1 MNIQKFNVDTADLN
15 PKKGTEPGKVR
26 PVVVVQT
33 NFLNK
38 IHPSTV
44 VCPITSNVIQNSKL
58 LRVHLKKGEAGL
70 KQNSDILIDQVRAID
85 NRRFIN
91 KLGEIQHNHKL
102 QILSNLTHLIL
113 E

>member
-1 MNIQKFNVDTADLN
+1 MADLN
-15 PKKGTEPGKVR
+15 PKIGTDPGKVH
-26 PVVVVQT
+26 PVVVAQT
-33 NFLNK
+33 NFLNN

-44 VCPITSNVIQNSKL
+44 VCPITTTVIQNSKL

-70 KQNSDILIDQVRAID
+70 NQNSDILIDQVRAID
-85 NRRFIN
+85 NRCF
-91 KLGEIQHNHKL
+91 KKSLGKFNAIIKL

>member
-1 MNIQKFNVDTADLN
+1 MNIQKFNVYTADLN

-33 NFLNK
+33 NFLNN

-70 KQNSDILIDQVRAID
+70 KQNSDIL
-85 NRRFIN
+85 
-91 KLGEIQHNHKL
+91 
-102 QILSNLTHLIL
+102 
-113 E
+113 

>member
-1 MNIQKFNVDTADLN
+1 MNIQKFNVYTADLN
-15 PKKGTEPGKVR
+15 PKKGTGPGKVR

-33 NFLNK
+33 NFLNN

-91 KLGEIQHNHKL
+91 QLGEIHHYHKL